1 MSQKKSFSLKTA
13 LLQSANTAI
22 AHTLFGVPVHIR
34 RLTVCELMDYDE
46 ALGKAQTESDQ
57 KAATLLG
64 AQLILSAL
72 VDEQGKSVPASD
84 LPSPAELLSA
94 HDNAALFDAIRAIQ
108 SHSYGTLEEAEK
120 N

>member
-1 MSQKKSFSLKTA
+1 MTQKKINLKTA
-13 LLQSANTAI
+13 LLQPTNTAVP
-22 AHTLFGVPVHIR
+22 HTLFGVPVHIR

-46 ALGKAQTESDQ
+46 GLGKAQVESDQ

-64 AQLILSAL
+64 AQLILCAL

-84 LPSPAELLSA
+84 LPSPAELLAA